1 MGHSVYVLEQDKNL
15 KEFHCVLGNFFKE
28 EGDGINTL
36 WYNSHREW
44 RKILTWPLDMLTKEK
59 FKGRNLFHTMAVIR
73 NALRIF
79 RDADVVI
86 CSDGYSYAVP
96 AGLLKRF
103 GLLHK
108 PLIVSF
114 IGGDILDLPEA
125 DYGQRRTCFNNRMF
139 QLVYKHADILRP
151 VSPLLKDVILR
162 DGGQTEKIR
171 ICPSHVAA
179 QKLFS
184 SRGDLTQFRRM
195 CKEKLTQQLGIPSD
209 SRIAVAVSGGA
220 YYKGMHLIP
229 DAMQSARERLPSLF
243 VIFVGPVNEYMESV
257 KAKFAGLGLADRV
270 SFVGRVQ
277 PDEVLE
283 YLASAEVNLNPSLGE
298 GLNMV
303 TVEAGLVGTPSITT
317 EGAGISH
324 WVTAFNAGTVIEAA
338 DGKALGKTLCDFFA
352 QPAERLEI
360 YQENALRMSREFHFE
375 EIATKLLGIFQEVG

>member
-15 KEFHCVLGNFFKE
+15 REFHCVLRDFFKE
-28 EGDGINTL
+28 EGDGIQTL

-44 RKILTWPLDMLTKEK
+44 RKILTWPLDVLTKEK

-103 GLLHK
+103 GLFHK
-108 PLIVSF
+108 PLVVSF
-114 IGGDILDLPEA
+114 IGGDILDIPEA
-125 DYGQRRTCFNNRMF
+125 DCGQRRTRFNNRMF

-151 VSPLLKDVILR
+151 VSPLLKDVILK
-162 DGGQTEKIR
+162 DGGQAKKIR
-171 ICPSHVAA
+171 ICPSHMAA

-184 SRGDLTQFRRM
+184 SRGDLAQFRRM
-195 CKEKLTQQLGIPSD
+195 CREKLTQQLGISSD
-209 SRIAVAVSGGA
+209 FRIAVAVSGGD
-220 YYKGMHLIP
+220 YCKGMYLIP
-229 DAMQSARERLPSLF
+229 DALQSARGHLPSLF

-257 KAKFAGLGLADRV
+257 KTKFARLGLTDRI
-270 SFVGRVQ
+270 SFVGRVH
-277 PDEVLE
+277 PNEVLE

-303 TVEAGLVGTPSITT
+303 TVEAGSVGTPSITT
-317 EGAGISH
+317 EGAGISY
-324 WVTAFNAGTVIEAA
+324 WVTSYDAGTVIKAA
-338 DGKALGKTLCDFFA
+338 DG
-352 QPAERLEI
+352 
-360 YQENALRMSREFHFE
+360 
-375 EIATKLLGIFQEVG
+375 